1 MATMLKGA
9 KKATTIKSA
18 KLAKAAAAQEKALV
32 RTSKRMAK
40 TAMEH
45 LGPDDDK
52 SDLAIADRV
61 GVTITAP
68 NFKTV
73 EIVIRGTA
81 PYVQLAFGKKAR
93 EMMREKQAAGS
104 TAAKGRKREAKD
116 FEANFKEAQHR
127 STKGWCGIPASALRN
142 ALVDSCVVVGY
153 HKTKAK
159 KAIFV
164 EADGF
169 DAVEGTPLI
178 HLYADGKGKLVD
190 AKPKHVEHTVR
201 NATGVADIR
210 VRAMF
215 DTWRAKVRV
224 RFDADMFTPADIANL
239 MMRAGMQV
247 GIGEGRA
254 DSPNSCGMGWGHF
267 ECVKG

>member
-1 MATMLKGA
+1 MLKGSKKTA
-9 KKATTIKSA
+9 TKTKAKVKKAET
-18 KLAKAAAAQEKALV
+18 
-32 RTSKRMAK
+32 
-40 TAMEH
+40 H
-45 LGPDDDK
+45 LGPNDDK
-52 SDLAIADRV
+52 SDLAVADRM

-73 EIVIRGTA
+73 EITIRGTA

-104 TAAKGRKREAKD
+104 TAAKGKKREAKD
-116 FEANFKEAQHR
+116 FDANFKEAQHR

-169 DAVEGTPLI
+169 DAVEGTPMI
-178 HLYADGKGKLVD
+178 RLYADGRGKLVD
-190 AKPKHVEHTVR
+190 AKPKHVEHPVR

-215 DTWRAKVRV
+215 ESWQAKVRV

-239 MMRAGMQV
+239 MLRAGMQV

-267 ECVKG
+267 ECVTR